1 MTVCDPLDALQ
12 SAMNDAVIARLTVQ
26 DSHLAHLIRQAMA
39 APDPETLR
47 NMIDAL
53 SPEQV
58 AVSARV
64 MEEVLTIHG
73 WRKV

>member
-1 MTVCDPLDALQ
+1 MNAAHPRDALQ
-12 SAMNDAVIARLTVQ
+12 SAMNDTVISRLTAEDPSLARLI
-26 DSHLAHLIRQAMA
+26 LRAMA

-47 NMIDAL
+47 NMVDSL
-53 SPEQV
+53 SREQV

-64 MEEVLTIHG
+64 VEEVLTSYG